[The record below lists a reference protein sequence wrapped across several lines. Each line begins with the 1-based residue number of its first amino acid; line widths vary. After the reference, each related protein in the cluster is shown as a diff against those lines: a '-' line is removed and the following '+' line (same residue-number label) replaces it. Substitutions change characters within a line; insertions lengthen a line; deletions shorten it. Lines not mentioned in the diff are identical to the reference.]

1 MEKQFKELE
10 AKLLVLKNLVE
21 IAYSYVNQA
30 QDRSRD
36 FAVFCSIFE
45 VIKNN
50 TDNIW
55 EIMSKSMTNIRVV
68 RFCLILTIDKNLSTI
83 DLVVPFHKTANI

>member
-36 FAVFCSIFE
+36 FAVFCLIFE

-55 EIMSKSMTNIRVV
+55 GDYVKIHDQYTS
-68 RFCLILTIDKNLSTI
+68 CQILPNL
-83 DLVVPFHKTANI
+83 NN